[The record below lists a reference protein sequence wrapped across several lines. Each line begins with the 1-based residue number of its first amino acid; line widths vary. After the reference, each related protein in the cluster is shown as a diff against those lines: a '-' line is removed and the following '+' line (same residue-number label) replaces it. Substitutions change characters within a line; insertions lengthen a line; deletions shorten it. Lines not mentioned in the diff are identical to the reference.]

1 MLGIGVQGFKLW
13 GVNGLGCRVLGH
25 ATKGLES
32 CTAIQPTCADSQK
45 ADFLQQHIPG
55 PKQSPS
61 QKHGACTQKTP
72 CTTSNDACQRYL
84 FWNFV
89 DDVRFVEVPVG
100 GYNFPQQEKGQGANP
115 TPEGYADGLPKKEP
129 W

>member
-1 MLGIGVQGFKLW
+1 MQQ
-13 GVNGLGCRVLGH
+13 
-25 ATKGLES
+25 KGLES

-45 ADFLQQHIPG
+45 ADCLQQHIPG
-55 PKQSPS
+55 PNI
-61 QKHGACTQKTP
+61 
-72 CTTSNDACQRYL
+72 TSNDACQRYL

-100 GYNFPQQEKGQGANP
+100 RYNFPQQEKGEEANP
-115 TPEGYADGLPKKEP
+115 TPAGYADGLPKKEP